1 MKSRKVRWIVIVGT
15 LVCASAGCLFLLSQQ
30 RSVQVWYHRNRMHSA
45 WDKTFA
51 KPKSVTSDGISGYTL
66 GESFERYTAE
76 RQALINLGEMREIN
90 FKFKHLNNSTR
101 NGGHF
106 LRTIMSLRAFGDAPE
121 FYCLSPSDPG
131 ANIEIQAWTHE
142 SKADEFQRWLSDR
155 DVADYE
161 EKFLRPD
168 VIRRA
173 EEAVSGWA
181 KLGMWLPEDKQVEFF
196 RSEFGLTRD
205 ILARELRN
213 ASPDIRKAAAYVIEE
228 LKADAIGVSPE
239 IVACLREEKDTLVR
253 IYLMNALVGIGDR
266 SVNAIDA
273 IRQRWAVPITPDEYS
288 IDEKLTAA
296 SALWRLSEQET
307 DRQVSHDFILT
318 WLRPVPEKLT
328 EELREHYLQRQLHAV
343 HCVRNMPGFVE
354 AVPALK
360 KLLEA
365 PAKDWMVK
373 WVPEA
378 VETANRQDDR

>member
-1 MKSRKVRWIVIVGT
+1 MTSRKVRWIAIVGT

-30 RSVQVWYHRNRMHSA
+30 RSVQVWYHRYRMHSA

-66 GESFERYTAE
+66 GESFERYEAE
-76 RQALINLGEMREIN
+76 RQALINLGEMREIR
-90 FKFKHLNNSTR
+90 FKFEHLKNSTR

-106 LRTIMSLRAFGDAPE
+106 LRTLMSLRAFGVAPE
-121 FYCLSPSDPG
+121 FYCLSPSNPG
-131 ANIEIQAWTHE
+131 TNIEIQAWTHQ
-142 SKADEFQRWLSDR
+142 SRADELQRWLSDR
-155 DVADYE
+155 DVVDYE
-161 EKFLRPD
+161 ETFLRPD

-196 RSEFGLTRD
+196 RYEFDLTHG
-205 ILARELRN
+205 ILVRELRN
-213 ASPDIRKAAAYVIEE
+213 ASPDIRKAAAYVIEG
-228 LKADAIGVSPE
+228 LNADAIELSPE
-239 IVACLREEKDTLVR
+239 IVKCLQEETDTLVR

-273 IRQRWAVPITPDEYS
+273 IRQRWAAPITPDEYS

-296 SALWRLSEQET
+296 SALWRLSDQET
-307 DRQVSHDFILT
+307 DRQASQDFILT

-328 EELREHYLQRQLHAV
+328 EEQRDYYLQRQLHAV

-360 KLLEA
+360 KLLNG

-373 WVPEA
+373 WVSEA
-378 VETANRQDDR
+378 IEAANRQNDR